1 MIEKYLTDRGLGCGT
16 VANFSTEIL
25 KGLKLG
31 QSARWY
37 FKTPIKVDGY
47 KLKTAV
53 IDMAFPFVAIPT
65 DIDEKSVLERIEAN
79 RACYEDGLMN
89 FLKRNFIVPPNSAK
103 FSMIPFWATETGQ
116 RNERKDFAGVRIH
129 IINAVVTVKY
139 RETWF

>member
-1 MIEKYLTDRGLGCGT
+1 MIEKYLIDRGLDCGSVT
-16 VANFSTEIL
+16 SFVSDVLAKMEFNKSE
-25 KGLKLG
+25 
-31 QSARWY
+31 RWY

-47 KLKTAV
+47 KYKTAV

-79 RACYEDGLMN
+79 RAGYEDGLMN
-89 FLKRNFIVPPNSAK
+89 FLKRNFIVPPGSAK